1 MEGSLTSE
9 IERFGEPWPVL
20 EGDDVPVVLFLVH
33 ASTPLEEK
41 LIREWVKLSKPE
53 FSVAHSMAV
62 MSGLRG
68 NIPEHAGLADT
79 LENDGATIV
88 VPIHVA
94 WRLPQ
99 TEKPLLSQ
107 LFLGDPRE
115 PNRWK
120 QARILANRPMLIAL
134 VAAKSATIDDLR
146 ARHSSQEDETGP
158 DAFASFVVR
167 QAVLS
172 LERAER
178 GIRGMRHKMPRF
190 VQETLRAGKSFRRAI
205 EISGGSEVAGDV
217 SKNLAKADEYL
228 KEMISVPRAFFV
240 DFSARFFRFMYT
252 RGYEDKLVYS
262 EKDLDRVRQLIRQ
275 HPVVFCFT
283 HKSHVDAGALICLLH
298 DNGFPMMHTFGGIN
312 MAFLGLGSLLRRSG
326 VIFIRRSFQN
336 NPIYKMCL
344 RLYVAYLLEKHFPLA
359 WAIEG
364 TRSRTGKLMPPKL
377 GILKYVVEAAKE
389 VNSGNLHVVPVSIVY
404 DLIPDVADYVAEQ
417 GGQKKT
423 AESLSWFFG
432 YLLGMRKPH
441 GRISLEFGEPV
452 EVESTASAADN
463 AAEPQTFD
471 LQKIA
476 FEVCVNIN
484 KVTPITSSSLI
495 AMVLLGAAPQA
506 LTYSE
511 VSRELGRLIAW
522 ARKRNLPMTSDFY
535 EATEERFLS
544 IVESMISM
552 GIITRYDEGPD
563 EIYMISRDQD
573 LLVSY
578 YRNTAIHFCI
588 HSAIIELALLK
599 ASDAASEQLSLQVF
613 WDETFR
619 LRDLL
624 KFEFFY
630 SPANEFRLEIA
641 DELTRLNTEW
651 SGLIEQGK
659 VGIDRILDGMRP
671 FFAHSTLRAFFEAY
685 SVVADVLLRSNDE
698 AVADRK
704 LFLAS
709 CLKSGKQAYLQRR
722 ISSEESIGGNMF
734 GNGLTLVKHL
744 NLVDDK
750 GENNEGRQ
758 SARLDFARELKDILR
773 RIQVIQ
779 TIAIARHNTSPNT
792 QLN

>member
-1 MEGSLTSE
+1 MEGRLNPE
-9 IERFGEPWPVL
+9 IERFGDPWPVL
-20 EGDDVPVVLFLVH
+20 EDDIAPAVLFLIH
-33 ASTPLEEK
+33 ASTPLEER
-41 LIREWVKLSKPE
+41 LVGEWVKLSQPE
-53 FSVAHSMAV
+53 FSVSCSTIV
-62 MSGLRG
+62 MSGPRDK
-68 NIPEHAGLADT
+68 IPDHEGLASS

-94 WRLPQ
+94 WRMLQ
-99 TEKPLLSQ
+99 TEKLRLRQLL
-107 LFLGDPRE
+107 LGDPRE

-120 QARILANRPMLIAL
+120 QARILAKKPMLIAL
-134 VAAKSATIDDLR
+134 VAAKSATIDELR
-146 ARHSSQEDETGP
+146 ARHSSRESQTGP
-158 DAFASFVVR
+158 DAFAGFVVR

-178 GIRGMRHKMPRF
+178 GIKGMRHKMPRF
-190 VQETLRAGKSFRRAI
+190 VRETLRAGKSFREAI
-205 EISGGSEVAGDV
+205 EIAGDSGGGSVHT
-217 SKNLAKADEYL
+217 NLAKADEYL
-228 KEMISVPRAFFV
+228 KEMVSVPRSFFV

-298 DNGFPMMHTFGGIN
+298 DNGFPMLHTFGGIN

-326 VIFIRRSFQN
+326 LIFIRRSFQN
-336 NPIYKMCL
+336 NPVYKMCL
-344 RLYVAYLLEKHFPLA
+344 RLYIAYLLEKHFPLA

-389 VNSGNLHVVPVSIVY
+389 VNSGNLHIVPVSIVY

-417 GGQKKT
+417 GGHKKT
-423 AESLSWFFG
+423 AESLSWFFS
-432 YLLGMRKPH
+432 YVLGMRKPH
-441 GRISLEFGEPV
+441 GRISLEFGEHV
-452 EVESTASAADN
+452 EVESLTETAEN
-463 AAEPQTFD
+463 AGEPETFD

-476 FEVCVNIN
+476 FEVCVNVN
-484 KVTPITSSSLI
+484 RVTPITSSSLI

-522 ARKRNLPMTSDFY
+522 ARKRNLPMSSDFY

-578 YRNTAIHFCI
+578 YRNTAIHFCF
-588 HSAIIELALLK
+588 HSAIIELSLLK
-599 ASDAASEQLSLQVF
+599 ASDPVSNQAPLQVF
-613 WDETFR
+613 WDEVFR

-630 SPANEFRLEIA
+630 SPAKQYRIEISE
-641 DELTRLNTEW
+641 ELTRLDTGW
-651 SGLIEQGK
+651 SALIEQGK
-659 VGIDRILDGMRP
+659 VGIDQILGEMRP
-671 FFAHSTLRAFFEAY
+671 FFAHATLRAFFEAY
-685 SVVADVLLRSNDE
+685 SVVADVLLRSGDD
-698 AVADRK
+698 AVADKK

-734 GNGLTLVKHL
+734 DNGLTLVKHL
-744 NLVDDK
+744 NLVGDK
-750 GENNEGRQ
+750 GLTSGDQ
-758 SARLDFARELKDILR
+758 KSARLDFARELKDILR
-773 RIQVIQ
+773 RIQLIQ
-779 TIAIARHNTSPNT
+779 TIAISRHNTSARE
-792 QLN
+792 